1 MRVEDGYLTTE
12 QPKRSSLLE
21 AVLSPAN
28 LNRAYLQ
35 VKRNGGA
42 AGVDSMDCD
51 RLLGYLLEHKEEL
64 AESIRQRTYSPN
76 PVRRVEISKD
86 NGKKCLLGIPTVVD
100 RMILQTIAQVLTPI
114 YERQFSQGG
123 YGFRPNR
130 GAKQV
135 LVQVTEIV
143 NQGYRYAVDIDLERA
158 FSYAQ
163 CLFYLIHYQ

>member
-42 AGVDSMDCD
+42 AAVDSMDCD

-76 PVRRVEISKD
+76 PVRRVEIPKD

-100 RMILQTIAQVLTPI
+100 RKI
-114 YERQFSQGG
+114 G
-123 YGFRPNR
+123 
-130 GAKQV
+130 
-135 LVQVTEIV
+135 
-143 NQGYRYAVDIDLERA
+143 RA
-158 FSYAQ
+158 
-163 CLFYLIHYQ
+163 HV